1 MRLADGFFLAIDY
14 QSYLASP
21 DYPDYPDYVGRM
33 SDEDKIE
40 LRDRMILILARAI
53 HREPELQRRL
63 IRVAEAQAV
72 EEMEQPIFLAVNN
85 ERQVS

>member
-1 MRLADGFFLAIDY
+1 LRLADGFFLAVDY
-14 QSYLASP
+14 QSYLASL
-21 DYPDYPDYVGRM
+21 DYPDYVGRM

-40 LRDRMILILARAI
+40 LRDRMILNLVQVIDKD
-53 HREPELQRRL
+53 PEVQRRL
-63 IRVAEAQAV
+63 IRVAEAQAT

>member
-1 MRLADGFFLAIDY
+1 
-14 QSYLASP
+14 
-21 DYPDYPDYVGRM
+21 
-33 SDEDKIE
+33 
-40 LRDRMILILARAI
+40 MILILARAI
-53 HREPELQRRL
+53 HREPEVQRRL